1 MAFIPHSAVQR
12 FLEAFLTWIEG
23 LNFWASAELIIVTC
37 VACTHI
43 HTRVVR
49 STFVLCSGHV
59 SVCIVSRVAD
69 SYAVGLLFML
79 PGTPW
84 NLAAGTH
91 CHLCLRMAMVRSRGS
106 RVPSTDCPI
115 RLSFRHLVWHSLC
128 PHRGQPRRLQRI
140 HPWTQCVSYTA
151 LTIAFSYLLY
161 HRTLPGSRAAAVD
174 LAVVVRFNWHRSL

>member
-1 MAFIPHSAVQR
+1 MCLCLFGALTLSVVVMAFIPHSAVQR

-91 CHLCLRMAMVRSRGS
+91 CH
-106 RVPSTDCPI
+106 
-115 RLSFRHLVWHSLC
+115 F
-128 PHRGQPRRLQRI
+128 
-140 HPWTQCVSYTA
+140 VSAYGNGPQ
-151 LTIAFSYLLY
+151 SWE
-161 HRTLPGSRAAAVD
+161 SCAVD
-174 LAVVVRFNWHRSL
+174 